1 MIADVE
7 GGVASCRV
15 WMRCKDTNQRRS
27 LGASPD
33 GELAYVQSG
42 RAKRHL
48 SVEGEELIA
57 AKGGTLGWSG

>member
-15 WMRCKDTNQRRS
+15 WMRCKDTNQWRS
-27 LGASPD
+27 LGASSD
-33 GELAYVQSG
+33 GELAYIQSG
-42 RAKRHL
+42 WAERHL

-57 AKGGTLGWSG
+57 AKAGALGWSG